1 MPSYNLAIVGMG
13 NVARALLRLLI
24 SKETDLRRRYDIRW
38 RLTGVA
44 TRRTGWIADPD
55 GLNPLA
61 VLHGHSLMQHG
72 NTAQPRNL
80 REWLEKT
87 RADVFFEATSLNVKT
102 GQPATEHLRMA
113 LDLGMHAITAN
124 KGPIVHA
131 YHELTALAKEK
142 NRQFLYESTVMD
154 GVPVF
159 SMFPNGLPATEL
171 RGFSGVLNSTTNVVL
186 TEIEK
191 GRSMDEAVKRAQAM
205 GIAET
210 DPTADLGG
218 WDAAVK
224 VVALAIVLMG
234 ANVRLE
240 HVQRTG
246 IRELSEE
253 KIRSVP
259 TAWSAACV
267 PKCCLLPIFSQT
279 SRAAAQRS
287 VLTWTF
293 SGYRSSSTIP
303 ASKPRAT
310 ACLPISCGPCAS
322 ETLAGA
328 SSVGNKPLR
337 DRQRR
342 SHPVGVAD
350 IEQHSFRNFAGHFP
364 RFQVENKQGLTALHF
379 TGIGALFPDSS
390 QNGARVIS
398 EIHGQPH

>member
-61 VLHGHSLMQHG
+61 ALHGHSLIQHG
-72 NTAQPRNL
+72 NSTQPRNL
-80 REWLEKT
+80 REWLEKS
-87 RADVFFEATSLNVKT
+87 RADVLFEATSLNVKT
-102 GQPATEHLRMA
+102 GQPATEHLRTA
-113 LDLGMHAITAN
+113 LELGMHAITAN

-159 SMFPNGLPATEL
+159 SMFPYGLPATDI

-191 GRSMDEAVKRAQAM
+191 GRSMEEAVKRAQAM

-210 DPTADLGG
+210 DPTADLDG

-224 VVALAIVLMG
+224 AVALAIVLMG
-234 ANVRLE
+234 ANVRLDQ
-240 HVQRTG
+240 VQRIG

-253 KIRSVP
+253 KIRSV
-259 TAWSAACV
+259 
-267 PKCCLLPIFSQT
+267 
-279 SRAAAQRS
+279 RAAGMRYKLVCRAERRGDGVDCRVQPEILLAS
-287 VLTWTF
+287 DPLANLE
-293 SGYRSSSTIP
+293 GSSSAIRFDLDVFGLSLVEHNPGVEATGYGLL
-303 ASKPRAT
+303 ADFLRA
-310 ACLPISCGPCAS
+310 
-322 ETLAGA
+322 
-328 SSVGNKPLR
+328 V
-337 DRQRR
+337 RQ
-342 SHPVGVAD
+342 
-350 IEQHSFRNFAGHFP
+350 
-364 RFQVENKQGLTALHF
+364 
-379 TGIGALFPDSS
+379 
-390 QNGARVIS
+390 
-398 EIHGQPH
+398 